1 MASKKKVLLLVDFD
15 MVAFSH
21 CAAEEFGKEPE
32 DINFSKIQMSMDS
45 KMEFLSKRS
54 GATHVMGFVSPSK
67 TMRNVFAENY
77 KGNRDNVWR
86 PENLKNAKAHLLVAW
101 NGYWMKGLEAD
112 DLLAVFAR
120 HEYEITTGKRNE
132 IKSLKRIG
140 PCTYDEVWIASLDK
154 DLRQIGQ
161 NGSVGPVIKHYQW
174 ERESQG
180 IGEKIVIPKD
190 YGELKLII
198 KDNGKSKKKEVK
210 GNGPK
215 FFLHQL
221 LIGDSTD
228 NVMGCGVLEEKI
240 YKTGAKAGET
250 YFRRDGVG
258 AVASFEMLDGTTSY
272 AEGLKKVIGA
282 FIMRF
287 GDGWEQE
294 LLKVGRLV
302 YMHHQVEKGNCV
314 RLWHYKNINEYFDLK
329 ENRILTQE
337 EYLQK

>member
-1 MASKKKVLLLVDFD
+1 MVSKKRVLLLVDAD
-15 MVAFSH
+15 MIAFSH
-21 CAAEEFGKEPE
+21 CAAEEYGKEPG
-32 DINFSKIQMSMDS
+32 DINFAKIQMSIDS
-45 KMEFLSKRS
+45 KMEFLAKRS
-54 GATHVMGFVSPSK
+54 GATEIMSFVSPSE
-67 TMRNVFAENY
+67 TMRHVFAPDY
-77 KGNRDNVWR
+77 KGNRDGVWR
-86 PENLKNAKAHLLVAW
+86 PENLKNAKAHLMVAW
-101 NGYWMKGLEAD
+101 NGMWMKGLEAD

-120 HEYEITTGKRNE
+120 HEYEATMGKRNE
-132 IKSLKRIG
+132 IKSLTRIG
-140 PCTYDEVWIASLDK
+140 PCKYDEVWIASLDK

-161 NGSVGPVIKHYQW
+161 FGDTGPVIKHYQW

-210 GNGPK
+210 GCGPK

-250 YFRRDGVG
+250 YFRRSGVG
-258 AVASFEMLDGTTSY
+258 AVESFELLDKTTTY

-287 GDGWEQE
+287 GDGWEEE

-302 YMHHQVEKGNCV
+302 YMHHQIDDGNLV
-314 RLWHYKNINEYFDLK
+314 RLWHYKGVIDRFHLK
-329 ENRILTQE
+329 ENRIIPHA